1 MPTQES
7 YDKMNLTEKK
17 SAGNGELGNF
27 LKKKNTA
34 LRGINIRSTLSK
46 MAELAYYF
54 YFASVSYGDQTRSI
68 FDSQSRPL
76 TRKRDM
82 TKRLLILKGYVLIL

>member
-34 LRGINIRSTLSK
+34 LRGINNQHPVFIQDGGT
-46 MAELAYYF
+46 
-54 YFASVSYGDQTRSI
+54 SVL
-68 FDSQSRPL
+68 F
-76 TRKRDM
+76 
-82 TKRLLILKGYVLIL
+82 VLRFS